1 MNLLFSSDI
10 ANLLFK
16 TNVERER
23 EDLVLLFWS
32 ALIVGGRMV
41 RLGRWQKQ
49 EDGEAWFLSKKLIQI
64 PQLSRTF
71 FHFSRTFCIKVP
83 GLLQDL

>member
-23 EDLVLLFWS
+23 RPSVVILECFNC
-32 ALIVGGRMV
+32 
-41 RLGRWQKQ
+41 RW
-49 EDGEAWFLSKKLIQI
+49 EDGEVG
-64 PQLSRTF
+64 
-71 FHFSRTFCIKVP
+71 KVAKV
-83 GLLQDL
+83 GGW